1 MPAETRDTLTPKLLI
16 AAYSQGYFPMAERS
30 GEIYWH
36 WPDPRGIIPLDGVKI
51 SRSLRQVL
59 KKGIFETTLNTC
71 FKTVMERCAAR
82 RSTWISGEFIR
93 AYTELHELGHAHS
106 VETWHNGELV
116 GGLYGVT
123 IGGAFFGESMF
134 SAMTDASK
142 VAFVRLTDVLKAQK
156 FILLDT
162 QYINPHTESLGAI
175 EIPGVLYASTLQKAL
190 AMRCDFA

>member
-1 MPAETRDTLTPKLLI
+1 MSSVQRDTLTPELLL
-16 AAYSQGYFPMAERS
+16 AAYSQGYFPMAEDDDV
-30 GEIYWH
+30 YWH
-36 WPDPRGIIPLDGVKI
+36 WPDPRGIIPLDGAKI

-59 KKGIFETTLNTC
+59 KKGIFTTTIDSC

-82 RSTWISGEFIR
+82 QSTWISDEFIHS
-93 AYTELHELGHAHS
+93 YTQLHERGNAHS

-116 GGLYGVT
+116 GGLYGVA

-134 SAMTDASK
+134 STMSDASK
-142 VAFVRLTDVLKAQK
+142 VAFARLVEILKNGG

-175 EIPGVLYASTLQKAL
+175 EIPGFMYASTLQKAL
-190 AMRCDFA
+190 MLRCAFK